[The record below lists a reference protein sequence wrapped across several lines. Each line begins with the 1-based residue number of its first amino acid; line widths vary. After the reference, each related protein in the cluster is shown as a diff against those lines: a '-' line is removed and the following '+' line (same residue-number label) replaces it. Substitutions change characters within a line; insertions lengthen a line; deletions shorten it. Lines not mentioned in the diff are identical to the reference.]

1 VLAPIQLKQAA
12 NLSGVLRELRGAGFV
27 RARIDGVIVDLNETL
42 PPSRESVV
50 GLEVVV
56 DRLIVKSGIARR
68 LADSL
73 ETAFRHGH
81 EVAKL
86 LVSDSDELLFT
97 QQLICPSCGFSYP
110 ELTPAFFS
118 PNSPS
123 GACPACD
130 GLGVQAAKK
139 TTTKKKIVSGA
150 EEESETA
157 ATICAVCQGTKL
169 KRESRGV
176 RVQDRD

>member
-12 NLSGVLRELRGAGFV
+12 NLSGVLRELHGAGFV
-27 RARIDGVIVDLNETL
+27 RARVDGVIVDLNETL
-42 PPSRESVV
+42 PRSWKSVAA
-50 GLEVVV
+50 LEVVV

-81 EVAKL
+81 EVTKL
-86 LVSDSDELLFT
+86 LVGDSEELLFT

-118 PNSPS
+118 PNSPA

-130 GLGVQAAKK
+130 GLGIQAAKK
-139 TTTKKKIVSGA
+139 TTKKKKIVAGEKEEPEAVGQTQFTCIPSGN
-150 EEESETA
+150 ES
-157 ATICAVCQGTKL
+157 
-169 KRESRGV
+169 
-176 RVQDRD
+176 